1 MSTRN
6 GVRADQ
12 VMTNEKTG
20 GNKSSRSPYFQV
32 IIKVITMILMMIITI
47 AVIITCRD
55 RYSSPTTTNTALLVT
70 LYNIQK
76 PL

>member
-1 MSTRN
+1 MRN

-12 VMTNEKTG
+12 VMSYKKIG
-20 GNKSSRSPYFQV
+20 GNKTSRSTYFQV
-32 IIKVITMILMMIITI
+32 IIKVITVILIIIKTTI
-47 AVIITCRD
+47 IITCRG

>member
-1 MSTRN
+1 MRN

-12 VMTNEKTG
+12 VMSYKKIG
-20 GNKSSRSPYFQV
+20 GNKTSRSTYFQV
-32 IIKVITMILMMIITI
+32 IIKVITVILIIIKTTI
-47 AVIITCRD
+47 IITCRG
-55 RYSSPTTTNTALLVT
+55 RCSSPTTTNTALLVT